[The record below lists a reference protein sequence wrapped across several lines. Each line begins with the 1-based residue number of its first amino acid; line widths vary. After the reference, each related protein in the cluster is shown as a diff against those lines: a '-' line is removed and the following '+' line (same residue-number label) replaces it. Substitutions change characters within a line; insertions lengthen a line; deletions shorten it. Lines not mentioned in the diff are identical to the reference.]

1 MSFIGETNEKISG
14 VHAVLRLGAN
24 SFRLKTDFR
33 LHIGRPKNRQ
43 ATSAGPC
50 LTFGAGDHFLDGT
63 VLGTAPDITTLNAL
77 TERDSNGELTSSSW
91 SLVLSPSGGG
101 SDVTI
106 AFTGQLSEFDIVS
119 VDEEQP
125 IEFEIHID
133 IDSDTVTVS

>member
-1 MSFIGETNEKISG
+1 MSFLGETNEKVTG
-14 VHAVLRLGAN
+14 VHAVLKLGSS

-50 LTFGAGDHFLDGT
+50 LTFGAGDHFLDAT
-63 VLGTAPDITTLNAL
+63 IIGTAPDIATLNAL
-77 TERDSNGELTSSSW
+77 TQRDVNGELSSSSW
-91 SLVLSPSGGG
+91 SLVLAPSGGG
-101 SDVTI
+101 TNVTV
-106 AFTGQLSEFDIVS
+106 AFTGPLPEFDIVS